1 MMAARLDLIG
11 RWDGTYR
18 YSDNSG
24 PVTPFVAVFSE
35 VGARFSGEIIEPNAH
50 RPVTAHA
57 MVEGVRSGRTVEF
70 TKTYRLAGPTYETP
84 VDYSGRVSED
94 GQFISGT
101 WFLAEFDG
109 TFEMHREA
117 SETVPQES
125 EVARKVTLT
134 R

>member
-1 MMAARLDLIG
+1 MAARLDLTG

-18 YSDNSG
+18 YSNNFG
-24 PVTPFVAVFSE
+24 PETPFVAVLSE
-35 VGARFSGEIIEPNAH
+35 VEARLSGEIIEPNAY
-50 RPVTAHA
+50 RPDTAHA
-57 MVEGVRSGRTVEF
+57 QVEGVRSGRAIEF
-70 TKTYRLAGPTYETP
+70 TKTYRLAGPAYENP
-84 VDYSGRVSED
+84 VDYSGRMSED
-94 GQFISGT
+94 GQSISGT

-125 EVARKVTLT
+125 EVAEKVSLT

>member
-1 MMAARLDLIG
+1 MAARLDLTG

-18 YSDNSG
+18 YSNNFG
-24 PVTPFVAVFSE
+24 PETPFVAVLSE
-35 VGARFSGEIIEPNAH
+35 VGERFSGEIIEPNAY

-57 MVEGVRSGRTVEF
+57 QVEGLRSGRAIEF
-70 TKTYRLAGPTYETP
+70 TKTYRLAGP
-84 VDYSGRVSED
+84 VDYSGRMSED
-94 GQFISGT
+94 GQSITGT
-101 WFLAEFDG
+101 WFLPEFDG

-125 EVARKVTLT
+125 EAAEKVSLT